1 MIDYKLLCLVII
13 VFGLNCMNSQNI
25 DYKTLLGIEHSNLVG
40 DSIKLEKNTFIAM
53 EKMRK
58 AALLDGIKIKVVSGF
73 RDFERQKQIW
83 NRKFKKFTT
92 ENNLSDL
99 DAIKEIIRFSTIPGT
114 SRHHWGTEIDVIDE
128 DFKNEKNLLISK
140 KYEEGGIFEKL
151 KKWMDNNSQ
160 KFGFYLTYDDNINR
174 KGFEYEPWHYS
185 YLPESKRYLKSFL
198 KIDIVEIISKVDIE
212 GKELFNEKFISDYIN
227 NNILEINPDLK

>member
-25 DYKTLLGIEHSNLVG
+25 DYKTLLGIEHSSLVG

-114 SRHHWGTEIDVIDE
+114 SRHHWGTEIDIIDE
-128 DFKNEKNLLISK
+128 DFKNEKKLLISN

-160 KFGFYLTYDDNINR
+160 KFGFYLTYDNNINR

-185 YLPESKRYLKSFL
+185 YLPESKKYLESFL
-198 KIDIVEIISKVDIE
+198 KIDIVEIISKVDIK

-227 NNILEINPDLK
+227 NNILEINPNLK

>member
-99 DAIKEIIRFSTIPGT
+99 EAIKEIIRFSTIPGT

-160 KFGFYLTYDDNINR
+160 KFGFYLTYDNNINR

>member
-58 AALLDGIKIKVVSGF
+58 AALLDGVKIKVVSGF

-198 KIDIVEIISKVDIE
+198 KIDIVEIISKVDIQ

>member
-25 DYKTLLGIEHSNLVG
+25 DYKTLLGIEHSSLVG

-160 KFGFYLTYDDNINR
+160 KFGFYLTYDNNINR

-185 YLPESKRYLKSFL
+185 YLPESKKYLESFL
-198 KIDIVEIISKVDIE
+198 KIDIVEIISKVDIK
-212 GKELFNEKFISDYIN
+212 GKELFNEKIISDYIN
-227 NNILEINPDLK
+227 NNILEINPNLK

>member
-25 DYKTLLGIEHSNLVG
+25 DYKTLLGIEHSSLVG

-128 DFKNEKNLLISK
+128 DFKNEKNLLISN

-160 KFGFYLTYDDNINR
+160 KFGFYLTYDNNINR

-185 YLPESKRYLKSFL
+185 YLPESKKYLENFL
-198 KIDIVEIISKVDIE
+198 KIDIVEIISKVDIK

-227 NNILEINPDLK
+227 NNILEINPNLK

>member
-58 AALLDGIKIKVVSGF
+58 AALLDGVKIKVVSGF

-99 DAIKEIIRFSTIPGT
+99 EAIKEIIRFSTIPGT

-227 NNILEINPDLK
+227 NNILEINPNLK

>member
-198 KIDIVEIISKVDIE
+198 KIDIVEIISKVDIQ

>member
-1 MIDYKLLCLVII
+1 MIDYKLLCLAII

-58 AALLDGIKIKVVSGF
+58 AALLDGVKIKVVSGF

-99 DAIKEIIRFSTIPGT
+99 DAVKEIIRFSTIPGT

-128 DFKNEKNLLISK
+128 DFKNEKNLLISN

-160 KFGFYLTYDDNINR
+160 KFGFYLTYDNNINR

>member
-58 AALLDGIKIKVVSGF
+58 AALLDGVKIKVVSGF

-128 DFKNEKNLLISK
+128 DFKNEKNLLISN
-140 KYEEGGIFEKL
+140 KYEDGGIFEKL

-160 KFGFYLTYDDNINR
+160 KFGFYLTYDNNINR

-185 YLPESKRYLKSFL
+185 YLPESKKYLKSFL

>member
-25 DYKTLLGIEHSNLVG
+25 DYKTLLGIEHSSLVG

-83 NRKFKKFTT
+83 NRKFKKFTN

-128 DFKNEKNLLISK
+128 DFKNEKNLLISN

-160 KFGFYLTYDDNINR
+160 KFGFYLTYDNNINR

-185 YLPESKRYLKSFL
+185 YLPESKKYLESFL
-198 KIDIVEIISKVDIE
+198 KIDIVEIISKVDIK
-212 GKELFNEKFISDYIN
+212 GKELFNEKIISDYIN
-227 NNILEINPDLK
+227 NNILEINPNLK

>member
-25 DYKTLLGIEHSNLVG
+25 DYKTLLGIEHSSLVG

-114 SRHHWGTEIDVIDE
+114 SRHHWGTEIDIIDE
-128 DFKNEKNLLISK
+128 DFKNEKKLLISN

-160 KFGFYLTYDDNINR
+160 KFGFYLTYDNNINR

-185 YLPESKRYLKSFL
+185 YLPESKKYLESVL
-198 KIDIVEIISKVDIE
+198 KIDVVEIISKVDIK

-227 NNILEINPDLK
+227 NNILEINPNLK

>member
-58 AALLDGIKIKVVSGF
+58 AALLDGVKIKVVSGI

-160 KFGFYLTYDDNINR
+160 KFGFYLTYDNNVNR

>member
-58 AALLDGIKIKVVSGF
+58 AALLDGVKIKVVSGF

-99 DAIKEIIRFSTIPGT
+99 EAIKEIIRFSTIPGT

-160 KFGFYLTYDDNINR
+160 KFGFYLTYDNNINR

-198 KIDIVEIISKVDIE
+198 KIDIVEIISKVDIQ

>member
-25 DYKTLLGIEHSNLVG
+25 DYKTLLGIEHSSLVG

-128 DFKNEKNLLISK
+128 DFKNEKNLLISN

-160 KFGFYLTYDDNINR
+160 KFGFYLTYDNNINR

-185 YLPESKRYLKSFL
+185 YLPESKKYLESFL
-198 KIDIVEIISKVDIE
+198 KIDIVEIISKVDIK
-212 GKELFNEKFISDYIN
+212 GKELFNEKIISDYIN
-227 NNILEINPDLK
+227 NNILEINPNLK

>member
-58 AALLDGIKIKVVSGF
+58 AALLDGVKIKVVSGF

-99 DAIKEIIRFSTIPGT
+99 EAIKEIIRFSTIPGT

-212 GKELFNEKFISDYIN
+212 GKELFNEKIISDYIN

>member
-40 DSIKLEKNTFIAM
+40 DSIKLEKNTFTAM

-58 AALLDGIKIKVVSGF
+58 AALLDGVKIKVVSGF

-114 SRHHWGTEIDVIDE
+114 SRHHWGTEIDVIDD

-227 NNILEINPDLK
+227 NNILEINPNLK

>member
-1 MIDYKLLCLVII
+1 
-13 VFGLNCMNSQNI
+13 MNSQNI
-25 DYKTLLGIEHSNLVG
+25 DYKTLLGIEHSSLVG

-128 DFKNEKNLLISK
+128 DFKNEKNLLISN

-160 KFGFYLTYDDNINR
+160 KFGFYLTYDNNINR

-185 YLPESKRYLKSFL
+185 YLPESKKYLESFL
-198 KIDIVEIISKVDIE
+198 KIDIVEIISKVDIK
-212 GKELFNEKFISDYIN
+212 GKELFNEKIISDYIN
-227 NNILEINPDLK
+227 NNILEINPNLK

>member
-58 AALLDGIKIKVVSGF
+58 AALLDGVKIKVVSGF

-140 KYEEGGIFEKL
+140 KYKEGGIFEKL
-151 KKWMDNNSQ
+151 KKWMDNNSE
-160 KFGFYLTYDDNINR
+160 KFGFYLTYDNNINR

>member
-160 KFGFYLTYDDNINR
+160 KFGFYLTYDNNINR

-227 NNILEINPDLK
+227 NNILEINPELK

>member
-25 DYKTLLGIEHSNLVG
+25 DYKTLLGIEHSSLVG

-160 KFGFYLTYDDNINR
+160 KFGFYLTYDNNINR

-185 YLPESKRYLKSFL
+185 YLPESKKYLESFL
-198 KIDIVEIISKVDIE
+198 KIDIVEIISKVDIK

-227 NNILEINPDLK
+227 NNILEINPNLK

>member
-1 MIDYKLLCLVII
+1 MIDYKLLCLAII

-58 AALLDGIKIKVVSGF
+58 AALLDGVKIKVVSGF

-160 KFGFYLTYDDNINR
+160 KFGFYLTYDNNINR

>member
-99 DAIKEIIRFSTIPGT
+99 EAIKEIIRFSTIPGT

-128 DFKNEKNLLISK
+128 DFKNEKKLLISK
-140 KYEEGGIFEKL
+140 KYEKGGVFEKL

-198 KIDIVEIISKVDIE
+198 KIDIVEIILKVDIE

>member
-25 DYKTLLGIEHSNLVG
+25 DYKTLLGIEHSSLVG

-114 SRHHWGTEIDVIDE
+114 SRHHWGTEIDIIDE
-128 DFKNEKNLLISK
+128 DFKNEKKLLISN

-160 KFGFYLTYDDNINR
+160 KFGFYLTYDNNINR

-185 YLPESKRYLKSFL
+185 YLPESKKYLESFL
-198 KIDIVEIISKVDIE
+198 KIDIVEIISKVDIK
-212 GKELFNEKFISDYIN
+212 GKELFNEKIISDYIN
-227 NNILEINPDLK
+227 NNILEINPNLK

>member
-114 SRHHWGTEIDVIDE
+114 SRHHWGTEIDIIDE
-128 DFKNEKNLLISK
+128 DFKNEKKLLISN

-160 KFGFYLTYDDNINR
+160 KFGFYLTYDNNINR

-198 KIDIVEIISKVDIE
+198 KIDIVEINAKVDME
-212 GKELFNEKFISDYIN
+212 GKELFNEKIIYDYIN
-227 NNILEINPDLK
+227 NNNLELNPNLK

>member
-1 MIDYKLLCLVII
+1 
-13 VFGLNCMNSQNI
+13 MNSQNI
-25 DYKTLLGIEHSNLVG
+25 DYKTLLGIEHSSLVG

-128 DFKNEKNLLISK
+128 DFKNEKNLLISN

-160 KFGFYLTYDDNINR
+160 KFGFYLTYDNNINR

-185 YLPESKRYLKSFL
+185 YLPESKKYLESFL
-198 KIDIVEIISKVDIE
+198 KIDIVEIISKVDIK

-227 NNILEINPDLK
+227 NNILEINPNLK

>member
-58 AALLDGIKIKVVSGF
+58 AALLDGVKIKVVSGF

-99 DAIKEIIRFSTIPGT
+99 EAIKEIIRFSTIPGT

-160 KFGFYLTYDDNINR
+160 KFGFYVTYDDNINR

-198 KIDIVEIISKVDIE
+198 KIDIVEIISKVDIQ

>member
-25 DYKTLLGIEHSNLVG
+25 DYKTLLGIEHSSLVG

-83 NRKFKKFTT
+83 NRKFKKFTN

-128 DFKNEKNLLISK
+128 DFKNEKNLLISN

-160 KFGFYLTYDDNINR
+160 KFGFYLTYDNNINR

-227 NNILEINPDLK
+227 NNILEINPNLK

>member
-58 AALLDGIKIKVVSGF
+58 AALLDGVKIKVVSGF

-160 KFGFYLTYDDNINR
+160 KFGFYLTYDNNINR

-227 NNILEINPDLK
+227 NNILEINPELK

>member
-25 DYKTLLGIEHSNLVG
+25 DYKTLLGIEHSSLVG

-114 SRHHWGTEIDVIDE
+114 SRHHWGTEIDIIDE
-128 DFKNEKNLLISK
+128 DFKNEKKLLISN

-160 KFGFYLTYDDNINR
+160 KFGFYLTYDNNINR

-198 KIDIVEIISKVDIE
+198 KIDIVEIISKVDIK

-227 NNILEINPDLK
+227 NNILEINPNLK

>member
-25 DYKTLLGIEHSNLVG
+25 DYKTLLGIEHSSLVG

-128 DFKNEKNLLISK
+128 DFKNEKKLLISN

-160 KFGFYLTYDDNINR
+160 KFGFYLTYDNNINR

-185 YLPESKRYLKSFL
+185 YLPESKKYLESFL

-227 NNILEINPDLK
+227 NNILEINPNLK

>member
-25 DYKTLLGIEHSNLVG
+25 DYKTLLGIEHSSLVG

-58 AALLDGIKIKVVSGF
+58 AALLDGVKIKVVSGF

-128 DFKNEKNLLISK
+128 DFKNEKNLLISN

-160 KFGFYLTYDDNINR
+160 KFGFYLTYDNNINR

-185 YLPESKRYLKSFL
+185 YLPESKKYLESFL
-198 KIDIVEIISKVDIE
+198 KIDIVEIISKVDIK
-212 GKELFNEKFISDYIN
+212 GKELFNEKIISDYIN
-227 NNILEINPDLK
+227 NNILEINPNLK

>member
-58 AALLDGIKIKVVSGF
+58 AALLDGVKIKVVSGF

-160 KFGFYLTYDDNINR
+160 KFGFYLTYDNNVNR